1 MRLIQWNP
9 HSGRL
14 CGFTIKTL
22 YNICRCAY
30 NSAMYYEIVQQL
42 GQEYG
47 MAKQAAAAGI
57 EARRILDSIDL
68 VKSAAVRDAGFMAQV
83 AELSK
88 IASYG
93 ELAMEY
99 MEKVAAN
106 KLFEK
111 SKSKYVSAKQALDRL
126 KNKGASPE
134 AIAAAE
140 QNLDRATKEFELFK
154 KYPNMGAKEFRE
166 RAKALEPFN
175 KAVRESR
182 KGFNHSDPDVLNQ
195 RRQFAGKVDA
205 EGALLNATKGEDGSV
220 KVDRGATAKDIRRA
234 ENIANALQNNKSSL
248 DGSIG
253 GGRVNVGPNEEV
265 RNLFKQTGDRANSM
279 LDYALK
285 KFNGGNMSG
294 KVFPNGV
301 PTKLTNPDGTVN
313 TQNLLQIDNIRR
325 GKMPNKG
332 MAKLVRKAVQSGE
345 LPTPGPGGNAM
356 ADAAKQVAEQ
366 VADNYGEL
374 PALSGQI
381 ADEAAKAQAAREA
394 ITKYNPVGW
403 STGKAVERS
412 LNTPAATAATAA
424 KKFGKGKLGLLAG
437 LVGLGGAGTY
447 YALNNDDESNPL
459 MAPNAAAA
467 AATAFGGDGG
477 NEWIKGVPNW
487 ATALGGLGLAGAGAY
502 GLSRAFSSDDD
513 EEEKRKRRAM

>member
-1 MRLIQWNP
+1 
-9 HSGRL
+9 
-14 CGFTIKTL
+14 
-22 YNICRCAY
+22 
-30 NSAMYYEIVQQL
+30 MYYEIVQQL

-68 VKSAAVRDAGFMAQV
+68 VKSAAVRDADFMAQV

-106 KLFEK
+106 KLFQQAH
-111 SKSKYVSAKQALDRL
+111 SKYTAAMQELNRL
-126 KNKGASPE
+126 KNKGADPK
-134 AIAAAE
+134 AIAVAEENAA
-140 QNLDRATKEFELFK
+140 RAARVFDLAKQ
-154 KYPNMGAKEFRE
+154 YPNMGAKELRA
-166 RAKALEPFN
+166 RAKALGPFYE
-175 KAVRESR
+175 AVREAQKPINPKGSR
-182 KGFNHSDPDVLNQ
+182 GETDPQVANK
-195 RRQFAGKVDA
+195 RKIYREKVDMQ
-205 EGALLNATKGEDGSV
+205 GGLLNAEMGDDGKI
-220 KVDRGATAKDIRRA
+220 KVDPGATAKDVDRA
-234 ENIANALQNNKSSL
+234 KRIGNAMQNNPKPI
-248 DGSIG
+248 DASIEG
-253 GGRVNVGPNEEV
+253 GAVKVKPVDRLKK
-265 RNLFKQTGDRANSM
+265 LFQHTGEQANSM
-279 LDYALK
+279 LEYARK
-285 KFNGGNMSG
+285 KFPHGNLAELIY
-294 KVFPNGV
+294 PNGV
-301 PTKLTNPDGTVN
+301 PTEIVDPATGKVNSQQLSFIQKLRNGELPKW
-313 TQNLLQIDNIRR
+313 LQKPI
-325 GKMPNKG
+325 
-332 MAKLVRKAVQSGE
+332 RKAVQGGE

-366 VADNYGEL
+366 VADNYGTL
-374 PALSGQI
+374 PALSGQV
-381 ADEAAKAQAAREA
+381 ADNAAKAQATREA
-394 ITKYNPVGW
+394 ITKYNPIGY

-412 LNTPAATAATAA
+412 LNTPVATAA

-447 YALNNDDESNPL
+447 YALNKDDESNPL

-477 NEWIKGVPNW
+477 NEWINGVPNW

-502 GLSRAFSSDDD
+502 GLSRAFSSDDE

>member
-1 MRLIQWNP
+1 
-9 HSGRL
+9 
-14 CGFTIKTL
+14 
-22 YNICRCAY
+22 
-30 NSAMYYEIVQQL
+30 MYYEIVQQL

-68 VKSAAVRDAGFMAQV
+68 VKSAAVRDADFMAQV

-111 SKSKYVSAKQALDRL
+111 SKSKYVAAKQALDRL
-126 KNKGASPE
+126 KNKGASPG
-134 AIAAAE
+134 AIAVAE

-166 RAKALEPFN
+166 RSKALEPFN
-175 KAVRESR
+175 EAAREVR
-182 KGFNHSDPDVLNQ
+182 KGFNHSDPGVLN
-195 RRQFAGKVDA
+195 RRGQLAGKMDA
-205 EGALLNATKGEDGSV
+205 WSAFLNALKGEDGTV
-220 KVDRGATAKDIRRA
+220 KVDQGATAKDIHRA
-234 ENIANALQNNKSSL
+234 EGIANAIQNNPSSL
-248 DGSIG
+248 KPSIEDGKVKI
-253 GGRVNVGPNEEV
+253 NPNEEI
-265 RNLFKQTGDRANSM
+265 RGLFKHTGNRANSM
-279 LDYALK
+279 LDYVLK
-285 KFNGGNMSG
+285 KFPGGNMAG

-301 PTKLTNPDGTVN
+301 PTELTTPDGKVN
-313 TQNLLQIDNIRR
+313 TQNPLQISKLRN
-325 GKMPNKG
+325 GELPNKDT
-332 MAKLVRKAVQSGE
+332 ADLVRKAIQGGE
-345 LPTPGPGGNAM
+345 LPAPGPGGNAM
-356 ADAAKQVAEQ
+356 ADAAKQVAGQ

-381 ADEAAKAQAAREA
+381 ADEAAKAQTAREA

-412 LNTPAATAATAA
+412 LNTPTALAKVPNAAANAA
-424 KKFGKGKLGLLAG
+424 KKFGKGKLGVLAG
-437 LVGLGGAGTY
+437 LLGLGGAGA
-447 YALNNDDESNPL
+447 YALSGNDDESNPL

-467 AATAFGGDGG
+467 AATAIGNDGG

-502 GLSRAFSSDDD
+502 GLSRAFSSDDE